1 MSNINSPKKNTGDGG
16 WFWSFLIVGLFLL
29 IYSFWPKDKLIYFFL
44 LLGVIFIAVIVYL
57 NRLFRSETKKIES
70 ETFEKAKVE
79 LEFAK
84 DETEKEILSKYVDS
98 KRLEQERRVLEPIVD
113 KLSIKA
119 ERTDNKEIQ
128 EQYISKKVQLDDIEA
143 QLSSAY
149 YDADEGMSEEQI
161 AAFKKVI
168 EAYDLLKKSRMIWE
182 VLSKYKYS
190 ESERDSSAT
199 HGIDRSAVNFSSCCG
214 SGSFLG
220 IRTQFEIPQMKDSSG
235 NYYYLYPK
243 FIIKTKGASSFSV
256 IPLSPS
262 IITFRITRL
271 AEDEKVPS
279 DSKIVDLTW
288 KHVNKNGKPDKR
300 YSYNPRVYILEYGT
314 LQSERLGVVFM
325 VSNSDAT
332 KEFVRQLAN
341 YISSAN
347 LLPSSD
353 VVVLAQGITPINNVS
368 MKYFEDVRCATNNI
382 KNFIEELIRDK
393 KFHEIISTN
402 VNAEIIVDGKPVDD
416 VEGVIKY
423 LSFVDVVRCYQ
434 GLGYPIDI
442 NRSEALGLIFY
453 ALYAVGND
461 IDFEYE
467 QLDNVLEQL
476 KDSGQKYFSQFETTN
491 YTSST
496 DSFLIVDILKFY
508 DDELL
513 KKYSIL
519 LYRFTSIIAK
529 ADNTIN
535 EEEAKWLDK
544 ILSLKDSGGNT
555 E

>member
-1 MSNINSPKKNTGDGG
+1 MSNINSPKKNKGDGG
-16 WFWSFLIVGLFLL
+16 CFLPLLIVGLFFL
-29 IYSFWPKDKLIYFFL
+29 IYAFWPKNQLIYYFILIGAF
-44 LLGVIFIAVIVYL
+44 FIALFVYL

-70 ETFEKAKVE
+70 ETFEKAKLE
-79 LEFAK
+79 LESAT
-84 DETEKEILSKYVDS
+84 DETEKAILSKYVDS
-98 KRLEQERRVLEPIVD
+98 KRLEHKRRVLEPIVD

-119 ERTDNKEIQ
+119 KKTNNKEIQ
-128 EQYISKKVQLDDIEA
+128 EQYLSKKAQLDDIET

-149 YDADEGMSEEQI
+149 YDADEEMSEEQI
-161 AAFKKVI
+161 AAFKKVL

-190 ESERDSSAT
+190 ESKKKSSAT
-199 HGIDRSAVNFSSCCG
+199 HGIDRSAVNFSSCSG

-220 IRTQFEIPQMKDSSG
+220 IHTQFEIPQMQDSSG

-243 FIIKTKGASSFSV
+243 FIIKTKGAPSFSV

-262 IITFRITRL
+262 IITFRITRF

-279 DSKIVDLTW
+279 DSKIVGQTW
-288 KHVNKNGKPDKR
+288 KYVKKNGDPDKR
-300 YSYNPRVYILEYGT
+300 YSYNPRVNILEYGT
-314 LQSERLGVVFM
+314 LQSDKLGVVFM

-341 YISSAN
+341 YISMAN

-353 VVVLAQGITPINNVS
+353 AVVLAQGITPINNVS
-368 MKYFEDVRCATNNI
+368 LKYFEDVRCATNNI
-382 KNFIEELIRDK
+382 KNFIEELISDK

-402 VNAEIIVDGKPVDD
+402 VNAEIIVDGKPIAD
-416 VEGVIKY
+416 VEGIIKY

-442 NRSEALGLIFY
+442 KRSEALGLIFY

-491 YTSST
+491 YTTST

-519 LYRFTSIIAK
+519 LSRFTSIIAK

-544 ILSLKDSGGNT
+544 ILSLKDSGGVT
-555 E
+555 D

>member
-16 WFWSFLIVGLFLL
+16 CFLPLLIAGLFLL
-29 IYSFWPKDKLIYFFL
+29 IYSFWPKDQLIYYFI
-44 LLGVIFIAVIVYL
+44 LLGVFFIAVFVYL
-57 NRLFRSETKKIES
+57 NRVFRSETKKIES

-79 LEFAK
+79 LESAK

-119 ERTDNKEIQ
+119 KRTNNKETQ
-128 EQYISKKVQLDDIEA
+128 EQYMSKKAQLDDIEA

-190 ESERDSSAT
+190 ESERDYAAT
-199 HGIDRSAVNFSSCCG
+199 YGIDRSAVNFS

-243 FIIKTKGASSFSV
+243 FIIKTKGAPSFSV

-325 VSNSDAT
+325 VSNSEAA

-341 YISSAN
+341 YISIAN

-353 VVVLAQGITPINNVS
+353 AVVLAQGITPINNVS

-402 VNAEIIVDGKPVDD
+402 VNAEIIVDGKPIDD
-416 VEGVIKY
+416 VEGILKY

-442 NRSEALGLIFY
+442 KRSEALGLIFY

-461 IDFEYE
+461 IYFEYE

-476 KDSGQKYFSQFETTN
+476 KGSGQKYFSQFETTN
-491 YTSST
+491 YTTST

-508 DDELL
+508 DNELL
-513 KKYSIL
+513 RKYSIL